1 MSCEDQT
8 GRSQWLTCMCAHAV
22 LLLVFGCIAS
32 MPTKFLMFYTSF
44 AGVFLLFG
52 GALLIIIMLTL
63 APAYRSP
70 AWVFGAFRS
79 SDAEAVGISS
89 WG

>member
-1 MSCEDQT
+1 
-8 GRSQWLTCMCAHAV
+8 
-22 LLLVFGCIAS
+22 

-44 AGVFLLFG
+44 SGVFLLVG
-52 GALLIIIMLTL
+52 GTLLIIIMLAL
-63 APAYRSP
+63 APSYRSA

-79 SDAEAVGISS
+79 SDAEAAGISS

>member
-1 MSCEDQT
+1 MSCEDQKSCT
-8 GRSQWLTCMCAHAV
+8 QRLTCICAHAV

-52 GALLIIIMLTL
+52 GTLLIIIMLAL
-63 APAYRSP
+63 APAYRSA

>member
-1 MSCEDQT
+1 
-8 GRSQWLTCMCAHAV
+8 
-22 LLLVFGCIAS
+22 

-52 GALLIIIMLTL
+52 GTLLIIIMLAL
-63 APAYRSP
+63 AQAYRSP

-79 SDAEAVGISS
+79 SDAEAAGISS